1 MKPDSLFWC
10 DVETTGLDSEECDIL
25 ELSFVVTSF
34 EAPYAVREEGTFLVA
49 SRATFDILE
58 SDAQA
63 LKVCEE
69 LRVFEMHKASGL
81 LSDVRDGVLR
91 GALISYGNLDHRL
104 LEMAKRLEWPTASR
118 TPLTDEERRTLRRRM
133 TRIAG
138 SSCHMDLGFLRAKL
152 PMFARY
158 LSYRTFDVSAA
169 EGFLESLG
177 YVPELGAEAP
187 KHRAMDD
194 LRYSMALARKL
205 SGWVRHPEI
214 AKPGLTN
221 AFAGYV
227 SKIDL
232 SSKYSHEVSA
242 ITGDAGVV
250 HALIDDVSAV
260 LGDLVIVRRDRDRH
274 PSLGFTGV
282 IVVNSSAR

>member
-1 MKPDSLFWC
+1 MTKPDSLFWC
-10 DVETTGLDSEECDIL
+10 DVETTGLDPEECDIL

-81 LSDVRDGVLR
+81 FSDIRDTALR
-91 GALISYGNLDHRL
+91 GALVSYGNLDHRL
-104 LEMAKRLEWPTASR
+104 VEMAKRLEWPTAPR

-205 SGWVRHPEI
+205 SGWISPSAMSPKEECRAVVLEVLSHGIYRVAYSEMAASHAWATVASRMKEVVAVGDVVYVEI
-214 AKPGLTN
+214 SP
-221 AFAGYV
+221 
-227 SKIDL
+227 
-232 SSKYSHEVSA
+232 HER
-242 ITGDAGVV
+242 TRCR
-250 HALIDDVSAV
+250 
-260 LGDLVIVRRDRDRH
+260 IVRK
-274 PSLGFTGV
+274 
-282 IVVNSSAR
+282 A